1 MGFLWK
7 INILGTGDIECNQ
20 PFKALGFWTDGE
32 FIIGIKVQDEDIAY
46 FSVGK
51 GPQISLDSKYN
62 LTLDEVRGMKD
73 IYTVSEVVNKY
84 AFFILDDYSESN
96 WTITAFDQE
105 GNLIADKLFGAE
117 ERLIIE

>member
-1 MGFLWK
+1 
-7 INILGTGDIECNQ
+7 
-20 PFKALGFWTDGE
+20 
-32 FIIGIKVQDEDIAY
+32 
-46 FSVGK
+46 
-51 GPQISLDSKYN
+51 
-62 LTLDEVRGMKD
+62 MKD

-117 ERLIIE
+117 ERLILE

>member
-1 MGFLWK
+1 
-7 INILGTGDIECNQ
+7 
-20 PFKALGFWTDGE
+20 
-32 FIIGIKVQDEDIAY
+32 
-46 FSVGK
+46 
-51 GPQISLDSKYN
+51 
-62 LTLDEVRGMKD
+62 MKD

-117 ERLIIE
+117 ERLILEWYYPSILATLLEEYSNFTF